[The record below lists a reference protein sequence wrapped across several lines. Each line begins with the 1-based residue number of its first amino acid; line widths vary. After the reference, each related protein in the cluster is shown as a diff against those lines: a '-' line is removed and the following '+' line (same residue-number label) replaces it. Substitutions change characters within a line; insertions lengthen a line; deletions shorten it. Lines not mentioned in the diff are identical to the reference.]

1 MAKYMATTGVFL
13 NVDETRVGLSL
24 HEVGEKL
31 DGTEG
36 EIVLDFASVRR
47 MDSSALRAIDDLS
60 RQADKKRVKVT
71 LRGVNIGVYKVLK
84 LMKLT
89 QPFSFVE

>member
-1 MAKYMATTGVFL
+1 MAMTGVFL
-13 NVDETRVGLSL
+13 NVDEARVGLSL

-36 EIVLDFASVRR
+36 EIVLDFTSVRR
-47 MDSSALRAIDDLS
+47 MDSGALRATEELS

-89 QPFSFVE
+89 QQFSFVE